1 MVKKEYIQVYRK
13 ILIDN
18 SLGNVETGVKSYIKR
33 LEEMYASENYKKH
46 NNYPSMNVE
55 TIYAVIAM
63 CLELKQFGLS
73 DREIIDVV
81 DKGYESKRAAFK
93 KLLRFIDLFPCSY
106 NIAKKWNINDHAKR
120 VEDGS
125 IDYDFFD
132 VSDDK
137 VEYSLSGCRYIDM
150 FEAYGIRP
158 LCKIFCMTDEMAY
171 ASLTR
176 HVKFIRHSDMSESD
190 VCHDEVIRIRENGL
204 SE

>member
-33 LEEMYASENYKKH
+33 LEEMYVSENYKKH

-73 DREIIDVV
+73 DREIIDAV
-81 DKGYESKRAAFK
+81 DKGYESKRTAFK
-93 KLLRFIDLFPCSY
+93 KLLRLIDHFPCSY

-190 VCHDEVIRIRENGL
+190 VCHDEVIRIRNKMI
-204 SE
+204 